1 MNRPMKIAAAVGIM
15 AIAWL
20 SATTTAYAQDAATD
34 VARGAEVYGAM
45 CGRCHTA
52 RSPLEYTD
60 RQWVTITNHM
70 RVRANLTG
78 QQMRAVLAFLQAT
91 NTDPG
96 WPSPL
101 ESGATTGVPTADYSG
116 PVSADPD
123 VIARGNQL
131 ASENAC
137 LGCHVIGGAGGN
149 VGPSLNGVVR
159 RLGAADVRHK
169 LANPMF
175 NNSTSMMPNFG
186 LTREQIDAITAYLA
200 SLER

>member
-1 MNRPMKIAAAVGIM
+1 MNRPMKIAASVGIM
-15 AIAWL
+15 AVAWL
-20 SATTTAYAQDAATD
+20 AATTTAYAQDAATD

-52 RSPLEYTD
+52 RSPLEHTD
-60 RQWVTITNHM
+60 RQWVTIANHM

-96 WPSPL
+96 RPSPL
-101 ESGATTGVPTADYSG
+101 ESGARTGLPTADYSG

-123 VIARGNQL
+123 VIARGKQL
-131 ASENAC
+131 TSGNAC
-137 LGCHVIGGAGGN
+137 LGCHVIGGVGGN

-169 LANPMF
+169 LANPTF

-186 LTREQIDAITAYLA
+186 LTREQIEAITAYLA